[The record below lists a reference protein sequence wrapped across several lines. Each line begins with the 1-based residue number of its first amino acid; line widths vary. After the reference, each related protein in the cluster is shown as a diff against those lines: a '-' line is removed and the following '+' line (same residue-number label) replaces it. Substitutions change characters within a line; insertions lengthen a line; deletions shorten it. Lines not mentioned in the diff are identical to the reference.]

1 MMRLV
6 LAAAVLALAAPAHA
20 RHGAAKPPVP
30 AVTLRAHVVS
40 GNGQVAPAFSECC
53 QAKYVT
59 EFPDPLVVK
68 VEGRPRQGGLPHVYF
83 HCATPHCTLASTE
96 QPHDGD
102 YVDRTDPTTYK
113 ARIVGGVAAI
123 RIAVEAAQPTGTYV
137 VTARASAYHRERVVA
152 ATFTLTSR

>member
-1 MMRLV
+1 MRLA
-6 LAAAVLALAAPAHA
+6 LAAAALALAAPAHA
-20 RHGAAKPPVP
+20 PPHRAAKPPEP
-30 AVTLRAHVVS
+30 AVTLRAHIVS
-40 GNGQVAPAFSECC
+40 GNGQVASAFAECC

-68 VEGRPRQGGLPHVYF
+68 VEGRPRKGGPPHVYF

-96 QPHDGD
+96 QPHNGD

-113 ARIVGGVAAI
+113 ARIVNGVAAI
-123 RIAVEAAQPTGTYV
+123 RIAVEAGQPTGAYV
-137 VTARASAYHRERVVA
+137 VTARASAYYRERVVA